1 MDIEEPTWSNYQP
14 SFEHAGLLARPL
26 QLPHPT
32 LWTSGCTS
40 RIADEAQNQ
49 WFLMAHATKLVP
61 FRVNT
66 DMLSV
71 MFVTQLVLSND
82 EHLLVGEGVAASP
95 FVNAGIKTIPH
106 ILNTGMICGI
116 LAISAESICL
126 ASGILRTMSRKNFIP
141 EDFAKVN
148 SKGHP
153 RWVLRITCVPLLPF

>member
-95 FVNAGIKTIPH
+95 FVNAGIKTRPR
-106 ILNTGMICGI
+106 ILEHGHDMWYPSDFCRVNLSCIGNFANNVSQELYPRGFCQGQQQ
-116 LAISAESICL
+116 
-126 ASGILRTMSRKNFIP
+126 RTPSMGP
-141 EDFAKVN
+141 
-148 SKGHP
+148 
-153 RWVLRITCVPLLPF
+153 